1 MEVGPPT
8 TAPRKVMVVADPTR
22 ESAAALQYT
31 LSHGVVER
39 DELILLHIENPSSW
53 RTTLSTL
60 FRRPSYVAAGNSQS
74 GSSRGASVG
83 RNGGNE
89 GGGDGGSEVDF
100 LDEMK
105 HACELAQPNV
115 RVRTTR
121 VELEGD
127 KDKASAILSQCSS
140 HEIDVLVVGQRRS
153 FSTAILGCRRRGGST
168 RGTRMTDLAEYLIEN
183 SKCTCVG
190 VQKKGQ
196 NGGYLLNTK
205 TYRNFWLLA

>member
-1 MEVGPPT
+1 MEVVSPT

-39 DELILLHIENPSSW
+39 DELILLHVENPSSW
-53 RTTLSTL
+53 MTTLSTL
-60 FRRPSYVAAGNSQS
+60 FKRPIYVASGNSQI
-74 GSSRGASVG
+74 GSSRRASMDQ
-83 RNGGNE
+83 NGGSE
-89 GGGDGGSEVDF
+89 GGGGGGLEVDF

-105 HACELAQPNV
+105 HLCEAAQPNV
-115 RVRTTR
+115 RVQTAR

-140 HEIDVLVVGQRRS
+140 HEIDVLIVGQRRS
-153 FSTAILGCRRRGGST
+153 FSTAILGCRRRGGSMI
-168 RGTRMTDLAEYLIEN
+168 GTRITDLAEYLIEN

>member
-8 TAPRKVMVVADPTR
+8 TAPRKVMVVVDPTR

-53 RTTLSTL
+53 RTTFSTL

-74 GSSRGASVG
+74 GSSRGASAG
-83 RNGGNE
+83 RNRGNE

-140 HEIDVLVVGQRRS
+140 HEIDVLIVGQRRS
-153 FSTAILGCRRRGGST
+153 FSTAILGCRRRGG
-168 RGTRMTDLAEYLIEN
+168 GTRMTDLAEYLIDN

>member
-8 TAPRKVMVVADPTR
+8 TAPRKVMVVADPTH

-39 DELILLHIENPSSW
+39 DELILLHVENPSSW

-60 FRRPSYVAAGNSQS
+60 FKRPSYVATGNSQR
-74 GSSRGASVG
+74 GSSRGASMDQNVH
-83 RNGGNE
+83 
-89 GGGDGGSEVDF
+89 GGDGGGAGGLEVDF
-100 LDEMK
+100 LEEMK
-105 HACELAQPNV
+105 HACEVVQPNI
-115 RVRTTR
+115 RVRTAR
-121 VELEGD
+121 VELEGN
-127 KDKASAILSQCSS
+127 KDKASAILSQCTS
-140 HEIDVLVVGQRRS
+140 HEIDVLIVGQRRS
-153 FSTAILGCRRRGGST
+153 LSTAILGRRGGSM
-168 RGTRMTDLAEYLIEN
+168 RGTRMTDMAEYLIEN
-183 SKCTCVG
+183 SKCTCVA

>member
-1 MEVGPPT
+1 MEVGPPI
-8 TAPRKVMVVADPTR
+8 TAPRKVMVVADPTS

-31 LSHGVVER
+31 LSHGVVEH
-39 DELILLHIENPSSW
+39 DELILLHVENPNSW
-53 RTTLSTL
+53 RTTLATL
-60 FRRPSYVAAGNSQS
+60 FKRPSFVAAGNSQS
-74 GSSRGASVG
+74 GSSRGGSVDQN
-83 RNGGNE
+83 RGGD

-105 HACELAQPNV
+105 HACEVVQPNI

-121 VELEGD
+121 VELEGN
-127 KDKASAILSQCSS
+127 KDKASAILSQCTS
-140 HEIDVLVVGQRRS
+140 HEIDVLIVGQRRS
-153 FSTAILGCRRRGGST
+153 FSTAILGRRRRGGSL
-168 RGTRMTDLAEYLIEN
+168 RGTRLTDMAEYLIEN

>member
-1 MEVGPPT
+1 MEVVSPT

-39 DELILLHIENPSSW
+39 DELILLHVENPSSW
-53 RTTLSTL
+53 MTTLSTL
-60 FRRPSYVAAGNSQS
+60 FKRPLCGLRNSQI
-74 GSSRGASVG
+74 GSSRRASMDQ
-83 RNGGNE
+83 NGGSE
-89 GGGDGGSEVDF
+89 GGGGGGLEVDF

-105 HACELAQPNV
+105 HLCEAAQPNV
-115 RVRTTR
+115 RVQTAR

-140 HEIDVLVVGQRRS
+140 HEIDVLIVGQRRS
-153 FSTAILGCRRRGGST
+153 FSTAILGCRRRGGSMI
-168 RGTRMTDLAEYLIEN
+168 GTRMTDLAEYLIEN